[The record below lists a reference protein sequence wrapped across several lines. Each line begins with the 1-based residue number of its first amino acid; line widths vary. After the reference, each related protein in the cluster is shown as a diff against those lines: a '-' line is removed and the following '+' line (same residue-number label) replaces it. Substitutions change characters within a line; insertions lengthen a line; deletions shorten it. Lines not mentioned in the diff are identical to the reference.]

1 MNALDFFV
9 ETSNKGTKLQKSF
22 RINRMIFVKK

>member
-1 MNALDFFV
+1 MSDFFV

-22 RINRMIFVKK
+22 RINPIIFVKK